1 MNEIERAIAQNMRT
15 LRHEINALQSDL
27 SVAGYQQLVGSL
39 PAEVQTNLAL
49 VPDVDNL
56 PIQETPAQPLPEHVR
71 VTLETVMEIG
81 TIYEDLEKDPVH
93 ALEEMEAQYDHI
105 IQMMREAGMNT
116 TKFVEAV
123 HFEELHGLLQMSHQL
138 QQIREQIV
146 NMRSA
151 EELERDVV
159 NAEHVIQDPALAQ
172 HVQELL
178 KGITVFENEKTY
190 MNKIL
195 ARAVAIQQDWKT
207 GNPLKEAGDLY
218 RALRRDIPA
227 SLREHFKDEEAAMY
241 LEKHVTPE
249 NFRPIPTGD
258 KLVLPVNA
266 LVEWLEN
273 PATYTQRLQ
282 HVQQMIIQVIDE
294 RIEAG
299 KKLLRVRTA
308 TMRKMLEVFLEKVQ
322 RRNVVL
328 FRRLSQKAVEEDMLK
343 QFITLLA
350 KRANL
355 TLQIYET
362 LYSNRDVTKGMARIR
377 ELTDLYLTETKKS
390 GELLREIARTEKK
403 AAA

>member
-1 MNEIERAIAQNMRT
+1 IAQNMRT

-227 SLREHFKDEEAAMY
+227 SLREHF
-241 LEKHVTPE
+241 
-249 NFRPIPTGD
+249 
-258 KLVLPVNA
+258 
-266 LVEWLEN
+266 
-273 PATYTQRLQ
+273 
-282 HVQQMIIQVIDE
+282 
-294 RIEAG
+294 
-299 KKLLRVRTA
+299 
-308 TMRKMLEVFLEKVQ
+308 
-322 RRNVVL
+322 
-328 FRRLSQKAVEEDMLK
+328 
-343 QFITLLA
+343 
-350 KRANL
+350 
-355 TLQIYET
+355 
-362 LYSNRDVTKGMARIR
+362 
-377 ELTDLYLTETKKS
+377 
-390 GELLREIARTEKK
+390 
-403 AAA
+403 